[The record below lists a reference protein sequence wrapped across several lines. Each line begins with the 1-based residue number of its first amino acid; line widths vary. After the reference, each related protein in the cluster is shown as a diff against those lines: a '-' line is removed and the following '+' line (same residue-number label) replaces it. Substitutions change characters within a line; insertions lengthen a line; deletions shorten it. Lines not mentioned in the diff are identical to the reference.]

1 MAEIRGYI
9 RGKGGYRRARKKIVP
24 DESKRPDKFRISPTV
39 SPASKE
45 SGKTALVSVDVAE
58 QLGILHQGEGR
69 ETLEILVQW
78 KGRPLGRVTIRCGG
92 FAVPPSRLADEIATT
107 LGREVVTRGEAN
119 PSEAWSREIAR
130 WQNLLNPP
138 TPETDTPRELEGVS
152 VIVATCGRTSDLRRC
167 LASLMASE
175 TARPVQY
182 IVVDNRPGSGS
193 AREVLKDFPG
203 VELVEEPKPGS
214 SYARNAGVAAAREK
228 IVAMTDDDMV
238 VSPQWLER
246 LVSPLVRNDV
256 AVVTGNTLPAS
267 LDSEAEIR
275 FEEYGG
281 FSRGTSQ
288 REFDECWFHRWRRRA
303 TPTWQLGGTGNL
315 AFRRSLFEDPR
326 VGHFDER
333 LGAGVPAGVGEDTLW
348 FYQVLRS
355 GHVIIYEPSAVAW
368 HHHRVTM
375 KELRRQL
382 MAYSKGHV
390 AYHMLT
396 FIRFRDNRALVRLG
410 YELPR
415 SVASRLWSKLRGR
428 NRYPL
433 RLLAVEIVG
442 MLLGPFSLWQ
452 STRHVSRY
460 GVGARHDPSASKPV

>member
-1 MAEIRGYI
+1 M
-9 RGKGGYRRARKKIVP
+9 
-24 DESKRPDKFRISPTV
+24 
-39 SPASKE
+39 
-45 SGKTALVSVDVAE
+45 
-58 QLGILHQGEGR
+58 
-69 ETLEILVQW
+69 
-78 KGRPLGRVTIRCGG
+78 
-92 FAVPPSRLADEIATT
+92 
-107 LGREVVTRGEAN
+107 
-119 PSEAWSREIAR
+119 
-130 WQNLLNPP
+130 
-138 TPETDTPRELEGVS
+138 
-152 VIVATCGRTSDLRRC
+152 
-167 LASLMASE
+167 
-175 TARPVQY
+175 
-182 IVVDNRPGSGS
+182 
-193 AREVLKDFPG
+193 
-203 VELVEEPKPGS
+203 
-214 SYARNAGVAAAREK
+214 AAAREK

-238 VSPQWLER
+238 VSPQWLEH
-246 LVSPLVRNDV
+246 LVAPLVRNDV

-355 GHVIIYEPSAVAW
+355 GHVIVYEPSAVAW

-375 KELRRQL
+375 KELRKQL

-452 STRHVSRY
+452 STRHVSRH
-460 GVGARHDPSASKPV
+460 GAGARHEPSASKPV